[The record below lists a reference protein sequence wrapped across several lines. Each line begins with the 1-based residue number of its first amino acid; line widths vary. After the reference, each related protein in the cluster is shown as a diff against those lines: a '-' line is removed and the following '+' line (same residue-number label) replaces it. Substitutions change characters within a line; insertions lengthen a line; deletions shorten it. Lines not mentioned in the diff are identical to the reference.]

1 MDLYIEYWTNGHT
14 RVFVMLMFSRLKVL
28 MHASCAIHKNTLI
41 NAISFFS
48 FSKNVF
54 IPRTFLFYHWV
65 DQGLIYNWFHF
76 EWVTFSQPSI
86 LWWYYLW
93 GAIRFLCWFLFL
105 LFWIA
110 HFQKSFL
117 FFFKICHYLLYN
129 NFIVFMSVII
139 LCCQHSWCYICLS

>member
-1 MDLYIEYWTNGHT
+1 MNKWSYTCICDAY
-14 RVFVMLMFSRLKVL
+14 VFKAQSS
-28 MHASCAIHKNTLI
+28 HACILCDSQKYTDKCNKFFFLFQKMYSSLVH
-41 NAISFFS
+41 SFFIIESIRVWYITDFILNEWPS
-48 FSKNVF
+48 FNLV
-54 IPRTFLFYHWV
+54 
-65 DQGLIYNWFHF
+65 
-76 EWVTFSQPSI
+76 
-86 LWWYYLW
+86 YYLW

-110 HFQKSFL
+110 HFQKSF